1 MGEQPDNQQGGGAV
15 RNRFDAYRAIEN
27 HRGNPLIVYVTSTRP
42 NVPAMMAP
50 DAVRQFIDQIDAI
63 SGGDQVDVLL
73 HSTGGDGL
81 TAWKLMAIL
90 RERFDNITV
99 LVPSMAFSAA
109 TMFALGANSIVMHP
123 HASLGPI
130 DPQVTVTT
138 AEGKQRLFSY
148 EDVGAFIR
156 FLSEEVRITEQ
167 VHISAI
173 IDRLFAAVDP
183 LNVGAAKRASDLST
197 SVGERLLRMHLPQDS
212 ADRARQIAE
221 RLNKTFFAHAD
232 AVSRRRARELELQIA
247 PDEKVLEQLMW
258 NAFLAIEEY
267 MAMRSAFVPLELF
280 LSDPDARASV
290 APSAPVIL
298 PANTHPQHVQDVWNA
313 VLQRAIADQQN
324 NGPAKTVPYSLI
336 FGLVESV
343 RIASEFRQDGTI
355 SASRLPSGEFQ
366 VSVVTEKSGWRD
378 VTLPKTNLPV
388 PQPLLPSAGG

>member
-1 MGEQPDNQQGGGAV
+1 
-15 RNRFDAYRAIEN
+15 
-27 HRGNPLIVYVTSTRP
+27 
-42 NVPAMMAP
+42 MMAQ

-63 SGGDQVDVLL
+63 EAGDKVDVLL

-81 TAWKLMAIL
+81 TAWKLMSIL
-90 RERFDNITV
+90 RERFTDITV

-156 FLSEEVRITEQ
+156 FLSEEVHITEQ

-183 LNVGAAKRASDLST
+183 LNVGAAKRASELST
-197 SVGERLLRMHLPQDS
+197 SVGERLLKMHLPKES
-212 ADRARQIAE
+212 IDRAREIAE

-247 PDEKVLEQLMW
+247 PDDRALEQLMW
-258 NAFLAIEEY
+258 KAYLAIETY
-267 MAMRSAFVPLELF
+267 MELRTPFDPLQQF
-280 LSDPDARASV
+280 LADPAARASI
-290 APSAPVIL
+290 APAAPLVL
-298 PANTHPQHVQDVWNA
+298 PANTNPQHAQNAWNA
-313 VLQRAIADQQN
+313 VLQQAVTNQQN
-324 NGPAKTVPYSLI
+324 GGPAYAVSYSLT

-343 RIASEFRQDGTI
+343 RVASEFRQDGTI
-355 SASRLPSGEFQ
+355 SATRLPSGEFH
-366 VSVVTEKSGWRD
+366 VSIVTEKSGWGN
-378 VTLPKTNLPV
+378 VALPKMDLPV
-388 PQPLLPSAGG
+388 PQPLLPTEGA

>member
-1 MGEQPDNQQGGGAV
+1 MTD
-15 RNRFDAYRAIEN
+15 RFFAYRAIEN

-42 NVPAMMAP
+42 NVQGMMAP

-63 SGGDQVDVLL
+63 EAGDKVDILL
-73 HSTGGDGL
+73 HSTGGDSL
-81 TAWKLMAIL
+81 TAWKLMSIL
-90 RERFDNITV
+90 RERFTDITV

-156 FLSEEVRITEQ
+156 FLSEEVHITEQ

-183 LNVGAAKRASDLST
+183 LNVGAAKRASELST
-197 SVGERLLRMHLPQDS
+197 SVGERLLKMHLPKES
-212 ADRARQIAE
+212 IDRAREIAE

-247 PDEKVLEQLMW
+247 PDDRALEQLMW
-258 NAFLAIEEY
+258 KAYLAVEDYMELRKPFDALQQFLA
-267 MAMRSAFVPLELF
+267 
-280 LSDPDARASV
+280 DPAARASV
-290 APSAPVIL
+290 APAAPLVL
-298 PANTHPQHVQDVWNA
+298 PANTDPQHAQGAWNA
-313 VLQRAIADQQN
+313 VLQQAILNQQAG
-324 NGPAKTVPYSLI
+324 GPAHAVPFALT

-343 RIASEFRQDGTI
+343 RVASEFRQDGTI
-355 SASRLPSGEFQ
+355 SATRLPSGEFQ
-366 VSVVTEKSGWRD
+366 VSIVTEKSGWRD
-378 VTLPKTNLPV
+378 VVLPPTDLPV
-388 PQPLLPSAGG
+388 PQPLLPTDGA

>member
-1 MGEQPDNQQGGGAV
+1 MTT
-15 RNRFDAYRAIEN
+15 NRFDAYRAIEN

-42 NVPAMMAP
+42 NVAAMMAP
-50 DAVRQFIDQIDAI
+50 DAVRQFIDQIDGIA
-63 SGGDQVDVLL
+63 SGEKVDVLL

-81 TAWKLMAIL
+81 TAWKLMSIL
-90 RERFDNITV
+90 RERFTDITV

-167 VHISAI
+167 VHTSAI

-183 LNVGAAKRASDLST
+183 LNVGAAKRASELST
-197 SVGERLLRMHLPQDS
+197 SVGERLLRMHLPKETIE
-212 ADRARQIAE
+212 RAREIAE

-247 PDEKVLEQLMW
+247 PDDRPLEHLMW
-258 NAFLAIEEY
+258 QAYLAIEEY
-267 MAMRSAFVPLELF
+267 MEMRKPFEPLQLF
-280 LSDPDARASV
+280 LSDPTARASV
-290 APSAPVIL
+290 APAAPLIL
-298 PANTHPQHVQDVWNA
+298 PSNTHPQHAQNAWNA
-313 VLQRAIADQQN
+313 ALQQALTNQQT
-324 NGPAKTVPYSLI
+324 GTACEVPYTVTYA
-336 FGLVESV
+336 LVESV
-343 RIASEFRQDGTI
+343 RVASEFRQDGTI

-366 VSVVTEKSGWRD
+366 VSIVTTKSGWRD
-378 VTLPKTNLPV
+378 AVLPKMDLPV
-388 PQPLLPSAGG
+388 PQPLLPT